1 MKIKTQFSIAM
12 GIMFLVV
19 FVVGIISQDLA
30 RKTFANYATVTAKA
44 TQLQSDF
51 DQIISVG
58 NQILVTP
65 ILDRAYINWKNKVD
79 AFNINLVNFIHVLHS
94 TKLLKTP
101 EARDSLE
108 LVSRKWE
115 EQLHAIEELKVL
127 IETIQKTPMGGATKP
142 GLIILKNN
150 YDSYEI
156 NSANVK
162 IIFMNEVTGSMLKSS
177 FTTLVNEINVLKEQ
191 SIKNIFFAIFIA
203 AVAIFITFIVIILGV
218 QRQIHS
224 ALTQLMFQVE
234 AMSEGDFTR
243 KIVVNS
249 NNEFTELSEHI
260 NKFVEDFN
268 DIIGGVKFLAE
279 ETDNIKQKVNI
290 VTDENNSNV
299 GEINSQI
306 MVMTDKV
313 GELVSDINKS
323 SDTIT
328 HFNDRINH
336 VVRKIEDQTSGV
348 EQSTTSIVQMTT
360 SLLGV
365 SDIATKRRQVGE
377 SLINIVSDGGEK
389 VQKTND
395 LVKQTTQDVNDILQ
409 IVDIINTIADQTNLL
424 AMNASIEAAHA
435 GEAGKGFAVVA
446 QEIRKLAE
454 LTNNNARKIQEVI
467 DIVASRMKTVQESS
481 NESKIFFDHIR
492 IETNNF
498 NIAMEEIARAINEI
512 STGSSEIMGVMKSL
526 SVLSHEIKSDSE
538 AMKDDANNLNTL
550 MDNIRSFGETVRIGI
565 AEVNSGTSDIKN
577 SMFQVKSMND
587 ENSTN
592 ISKLHDSVKRF
603 RTKLIEGLSPF
614 ASSKEKDDNGQNTLS
629 ESAFHQSYEDDF
641 SATLKK
647 TAPIVI
653 NEDDKED
660 EDLEIPNSDV
670 IKNESEMQ
678 EPTIEDQLEDNSL
691 SFSTS
696 DFSSESDP
704 NDEVA
709 FSSQLDLNTT
719 SDMEI
724 AAFDVLNHDSSSNDS
739 SSVVSKS
746 SNFMLDDHFDD
757 ESFASANFS
766 NLSFD
771 SSSSSTETEPYDN
784 SSFDFSQ
791 NELEK
796 SSLDTLDSELSNE
809 DSLDNQEMTKKS
821 SYDGVVNRLNKM
833 SDISSFPKDLLEG

>member
-1 MKIKTQFSIAM
+1 MKIKTQFGIAM
-12 GIMFLVV
+12 GIMLLVI
-19 FVVGIISQDLA
+19 FVVGFVSQDLA
-30 RKTFANYATVTAKA
+30 RKTFANYATVTTKA
-44 TQLQSDF
+44 AQLQSDF

-79 AFNINLVNFIHVLHS
+79 AFNVNLVNFIHVLKD
-94 TKLLKTP
+94 TKLLKTKESK
-101 EARDSLE
+101 EALE
-108 LVSRKWE
+108 LVARKWE
-115 EQLHAIEELKVL
+115 EQLTAIEELKIL
-127 IETIQKTPMGGATKP
+127 IETIQKTPMGMTTKP

-150 YDSYEI
+150 YNSYEI

-162 IIFMNEVTGSMLKSS
+162 IIFMNEVTGSMLKTS
-177 FTTLVNEINVLKEQ
+177 FMTLTNEINILKEQ
-191 SIKNIFFAIFIA
+191 AIKNIFFGIFVA
-203 AVAIFITFIVIILGV
+203 AFVLFISFIVIIAGV

-224 ALTQLMFQVE
+224 ALVQLLFQVE

-243 KIVVNS
+243 KIVVKTD
-249 NNEFTELSEHI
+249 NEFTELSDHI

-268 DIIGGVKFLAE
+268 YIIGGVKFLAE

-299 GEINSQI
+299 GEINNQI
-306 MVMTDKV
+306 LVMNDKV
-313 GELVSDINKS
+313 TELVSDINKS

-328 HFNDRINH
+328 HFNDQISH
-336 VVRKIEDQTSGV
+336 IVRKIEDQTSGV
-348 EQSTTSIVQMTT
+348 EQSTTSIVEMTS

-395 LVKQTTQDVNDILQ
+395 LVKQTTEDVNDILQ

-467 DIVASRMKTVQESS
+467 DIVANRMKTVQESS

-498 NIAMEEIARAINEI
+498 NLAMEEIARAIGEI

-526 SVLSHEIKSDSE
+526 SVLSHEIKGDSE
-538 AMKDDANNLNTL
+538 SMKEDATNLNAL
-550 MDNIRSFGETVRIGI
+550 MDNIRHFGETVRIGI

-577 SMFQVKSMND
+577 SMSQVKSMND

-592 ISKLHDSVKRF
+592 ISRLHDSVKRF
-603 RTKLIEGLSPF
+603 RTKLISGVNSYAQDMENIQEEPSG
-614 ASSKEKDDNGQNTLS
+614 

-653 NEDDKED
+653 D
-660 EDLEIPNSDV
+660 
-670 IKNESEMQ
+670 
-678 EPTIEDQLEDNSL
+678 
-691 SFSTS
+691 
-696 DFSSESDP
+696 
-704 NDEVA
+704 
-709 FSSQLDLNTT
+709 
-719 SDMEI
+719 
-724 AAFDVLNHDSSSNDS
+724 
-739 SSVVSKS
+739 
-746 SNFMLDDHFDD
+746 DD
-757 ESFASANFS
+757 EEEGS
-766 NLSFD
+766 N
-771 SSSSSTETEPYDN
+771 TI
-784 SSFDFSQ
+784 
-791 NELEK
+791 
-796 SSLDTLDSELSNE
+796 
-809 DSLDNQEMTKKS
+809 
-821 SYDGVVNRLNKM
+821 LNIILIILIVILVAVLGLIVFYILKTRG
-833 SDISSFPKDLLEG
+833 II